1 MILRLVREQL
11 RSMWKYTAW
20 SAGLLAFAVA
30 LGTYAMVTGA
40 TALGFPFNSSSFSQK
55 ANAAA
60 FESAFST
67 DGVPVE
73 DPKIIGLHNIF
84 SFDEVEAMIA
94 QASSETSVDASVSVV
109 GWVDG
114 NNDGI
119 EIVAI
124 TPSIAW
130 DGRLASGRPPGHGEI
145 AIYEQAASEFGVG
158 VGDTITLNADDTQ
171 GARPSMTFVISGI
184 LRSGDAA
191 PYWHVNP
198 WVAYASWSDARE
210 IVFGLAAYLQIDQ
223 ATGEPARV
231 VQTIVA
237 WDGDSATLAPYADK
251 TPWRAPDRNFNFLGA
266 VGNTGFAGFLSLAAA
281 CVAVLGMMIAAFG
294 MGRAQAETRTKWA
307 ATARVLGAT
316 RATVAVSSVLET
328 AIVSLAG
335 IALGLGA
342 GVAAVAAR
350 LAWLR
355 ATYPEAVLPSGPSVP
370 AALVLAG
377 VAMGLVI
384 AAAVAAVPAFWA
396 SRVAPVAALKPV
408 TPIGEA
414 TVSRNVSLRW
424 PVGIFGGGVLARSA
438 LFWISERGDYSPTD
452 TIAVVGWIT
461 MVVVVVSAGAL
472 VVEGSRTLVRRVG
485 TVLSRSRRP
494 WLIAAGDGLS
504 AHRRIFTFA
513 SLAMFAAAAA
523 FTSAATANAE
533 AYDFT
538 AHYVGRGDPALPSFS
553 RWWEAELPGPFL
565 AGALAWVAG
574 IITVVAVVVTVNSRA
589 TFAADAATRSALGLS
604 ANGERVASAVRQWA
618 VMGTASVA
626 GAVLGWLTP
635 IVLHLARAVLS
646 PSRAVYS
653 WHWNVTVALW
663 GLAATGVV
671 IAIALAVSLVGSLV
685 VGMTARPGTPVEA
698 LRRTAGVRS

>member
-1 MILRLVREQL
+1 VILRLVRQQL
-11 RSMWKYTAW
+11 RSQWRYTAW

-40 TALGFPFNSSSFSQK
+40 TALGFPFNSDSFSQK

-60 FESAFST
+60 FGSVFST

-73 DPKIIGLHNIF
+73 DPKIIGLHNIVP
-84 SFDEVEAMIA
+84 FDEVEAMIA

-145 AIYEQAASEFGVG
+145 AIYEQTASEFGVG

-210 IVFGLAAYLQIDQ
+210 IALGLTGYLQTDQ
-223 ATGEPARV
+223 ATGEPTRV

-237 WDGDSATLAPYADK
+237 WDGNSGTLAPYADK
-251 TPWRAPDRNFNFLGA
+251 TPWRAPDQNFNFLGA
-266 VGNTGFAGFLSLAAA
+266 VGNTGFVGFLSLAAA

-294 MGRAQAETRTKWA
+294 MGRAQAEARTKWA

-316 RATVAVSSVLET
+316 RRTVAVSSLLET

-342 GVAAVAAR
+342 GIAAVAAR

-355 ATYPEAVLPSGPSVP
+355 ASHPEALLPSGPSVP
-370 AALVLAG
+370 ASLVLAG
-377 VAMGLVI
+377 AAMGLVI

-424 PVGIFGGGVLARSA
+424 PVGIFAGGVLARSA
-438 LFWISERGDYSPTD
+438 LFWISERANRTD
-452 TIAVVGWIT
+452 TDVITVLEWITGAVVA
-461 MVVVVVSAGAL
+461 VSAGAL

-523 FTSAATANAE
+523 FTGAATANAE
-533 AYDFT
+533 AHDY
-538 AHYVGRGDPALPSFS
+538 AAGHIGRGDPPLPSFS
-553 RWWEAELPGPFL
+553 QWWDVELPGALL

-574 IITVVAVVVTVNSRA
+574 IITVVAVVVTVSSRA
-589 TFAADAATRSALGLS
+589 TFAGDAATRSALGLS
-604 ANGERVASAVRQWA
+604 ANGERVASAARQWA
-618 VMGTASVA
+618 VMGAASIS
-626 GAVLGWLTP
+626 GAVLGWLIP
-635 IVLHLARAVLS
+635 LVLHLVRAALS
-646 PSRAVYS
+646 PNRLVYS

-685 VGMTARPGTPVEA
+685 VGLLARPRTPVEA
-698 LRRTAGVRS
+698 LRRAEGVRS